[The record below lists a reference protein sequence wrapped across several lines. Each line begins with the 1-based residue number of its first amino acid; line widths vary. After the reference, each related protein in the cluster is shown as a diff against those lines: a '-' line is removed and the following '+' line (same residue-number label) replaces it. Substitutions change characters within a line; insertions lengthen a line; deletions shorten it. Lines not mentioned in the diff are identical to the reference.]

1 MNRFG
6 FISFSLVAFIFSV
19 FAIADP
25 AFAAAVSSEGVEKQ
39 PLNMV
44 AIGTFLVFVA
54 TTLLITWWA
63 AKHVQS
69 RSDFLVAG
77 GGLKPWQNGM
87 AIAGDFM
94 SAATFLGITGAIYF
108 RGQDAFVLGVGIMV
122 GWPLILMVIAERFRN
137 LGSIT
142 FIDVLSNRLKEKPVR
157 IMASCISLSIV
168 TFYMI
173 AQMVGA
179 GTLIQ
184 ILFGLDYIWAIL
196 IVGLLM
202 TIYVAFGGMVA
213 TTWVQIIKAS
223 LLLLGGTYL
232 TFAILQTAGFSF
244 DAVMSRAADISPLGE
259 RILGT
264 GGWFSGDPI
273 AVATVAL
280 TMAFGV
286 MGLPHILMRFFTVK
300 DASDARQSVFYATS
314 IMGYF
319 YILILIIGLGA
330 VFLLATD
337 TSIFDENGS
346 LIGGANMVAIHL
358 SRIAGGDLMF
368 GFMAAVCFATI
379 LAVVAGLT
387 LSGAATIAH
396 DLYSQVFSDGRLDD
410 KSEVKV
416 TRTATLAIG
425 VLAILLGLAFEG
437 ENVAVTAA
445 LALAIGA
452 SVNCPIII
460 LALYWKG
467 LTTRGVVWGGYLG
480 LALCVGLIVAS
491 PGVMVAAL
499 GYEEALFPYTYP
511 TVISMPV
518 TFLLVMLISWF
529 DRTPQAMVDRATYPR
544 QALESELGSNIAKP
558 SGH

>member
-1 MNRFG
+1 MNRLNDFWVRLTALIALSMG
-6 FISFSLVAFIFSV
+6 LGGSALADGQGAAQAPSLNITAIITFVA
-19 FAIADP
+19 
-25 AFAAAVSSEGVEKQ
+25 
-39 PLNMV
+39 
-44 AIGTFLVFVA
+44 FVA
-54 TTLLITWWA
+54 TTLVITWWA
-63 AKHVQS
+63 ANRVHS
-69 RSDFLVAG
+69 RKDFLVAG

-94 SAATFLGITGAIYF
+94 SAATFLGITGALYF

-122 GWPLILMVIAERFRN
+122 GWPLILMIIAERFRN

-142 FIDVLSNRLKEKPVR
+142 FIDVLANRLEEKPIR

-184 ILFGLDYIWAIL
+184 ILFGIDYIWAIL
-196 IVGLLM
+196 AVGLLM

-232 TFAILQTAGFSF
+232 TYAILQYAGFSL
-244 DAVMSRAADISPLGE
+244 DTVMENAVAASPLEE
-259 RILGT
+259 RILGAT
-264 GGWFSGDPI
+264 GWFSGDPI

-330 VFLLATD
+330 VFMLATD
-337 TSIFDENGS
+337 PSIFDENGV
-346 LIGGANMVAIHL
+346 LQGGANMVAIHL
-358 SRIAGGDLMF
+358 SRIVGGDLVY

-387 LSGAATIAH
+387 LSGAATVAH
-396 DLYSQVFSDGRLDD
+396 DLYSQVFSDGKLADE
-410 KSEVKV
+410 SEVRV
-416 TRTATLAIG
+416 TRTATIVIG
-425 VLAILLGLAFEG
+425 ILSICLGLAFEG

-452 SVNCPIII
+452 SVNCPIIL

-480 LALCVGLIVAS
+480 LALCVGLIVLS

-518 TFLLVMLISWF
+518 TFLLVMAISYF
-529 DRTPQAMVDRATYPR
+529 DRSVRARSDRATFDR
-544 QALESELGSNIAKP
+544 QLLESELGSNIADP

>member
-1 MNRFG
+1 MNKHGLVHFKAVLLVLLT
-6 FISFSLVAFIFSV
+6 SLVGVGSGAYAAEAGAYAPSLNVTAVATFIC
-19 FAIADP
+19 
-25 AFAAAVSSEGVEKQ
+25 
-39 PLNMV
+39 
-44 AIGTFLVFVA
+44 FVV

-63 AKHVQS
+63 AKRVHS
-69 RSDFLVAG
+69 RQDFLVAG

-94 SAATFLGITGAIYF
+94 SAATFLGITGALYF

-122 GWPLILMVIAERFRN
+122 GWPLILMVVAERFRN

-142 FIDVLSNRLKEKPVR
+142 FIDVLSNRLDEKPVR
-157 IMASCISLSIV
+157 IMASCISLCIV
-168 TFYMI
+168 IFYMI

-184 ILFGLDYIWAIL
+184 VLFGLDYIWAVM

-202 TIYVAFGGMVA
+202 TIYVTFGGMVA

-232 TFAILQTAGFSF
+232 TYAILERTGFSL
-244 DAVMSRAADISPLGE
+244 DSVMVQAAEISPLGE

-264 GGWFSGDPI
+264 TGWFGGDPV
-273 AVATVAL
+273 AVATVAM

-300 DASDARQSVFYATS
+300 NAADARQSVFYATS

-330 VFLLATD
+330 VYLLATD
-337 TSIFDENGS
+337 PTIFDDAGA
-346 LIGGANMVAIHL
+346 LQGGANMVAIHL
-358 SRIAGGDLMF
+358 SRIAGGDVVY

-387 LSGAATIAH
+387 LSGAATVAH
-396 DLYSQVFSDGRLDD
+396 DLYSQVFSDGKLTDER
-410 KSEVKV
+410 EVYV
-416 TRTATLAIG
+416 TRAATIAIG
-425 VLAILLGLAFEG
+425 VLAICLGLAFEG

-452 SVNCPIII
+452 SVNCPIIL

-480 LALCVGLIVAS
+480 LALCVGLIIAS

-499 GYEEALFPYTYP
+499 GYKEALFPYTYP

-518 TFLLVMLISWF
+518 TFLLVMAISWL
-529 DRTPQAMVDRATYPR
+529 DRSNQARADRMTYDR
-544 QALESELGSNIAKP
+544 QLLESELGANIAKP

>member
-1 MNRFG
+1 MSKN
-6 FISFSLVAFIFSV
+6 ILSSLKALASFLIFSAV
-19 FAIADP
+19 QATASG
-25 AFAAAVSSEGVEKQ
+25 AYAAAGQGQS
-39 PLNMV
+39 LNITAV
-44 AIGTFLVFVA
+44 ATFICFVI

-63 AKHVQS
+63 AKRVHS
-69 RSDFLVAG
+69 RRDFLVAG

-122 GWPLILMVIAERFRN
+122 GWPLILMIVAERFRN

-142 FIDVLSNRLKEKPVR
+142 FIDVLSNRLEEKPVR
-157 IMASCISLSIV
+157 VMASCISLCIV
-168 TFYMI
+168 IFYMI

-184 ILFGLDYIWAIL
+184 VLFGIDYMWAVL

-232 TFAILQTAGFSF
+232 TYAILKTTGFSL
-244 DAVMSRAADISPLGE
+244 DSVMAQAAETSPLGE

-264 GGWFSGDPI
+264 TGWFGGDPV
-273 AVATVAL
+273 AVATVAM

-300 DASDARQSVFYATS
+300 DAADARQSVFYATS

-337 TSIFDENGS
+337 PAIFGEDGS

-358 SRIAGGDLMF
+358 SRIAGGDIVY

-387 LSGAATIAH
+387 LSGAATVAH
-396 DLYSQVFSDGRLDD
+396 DLYSQVFSDGKLSDER
-410 KSEVKV
+410 EVYV
-416 TRTATLAIG
+416 TRAATISIG
-425 VLAILLGLAFEG
+425 VLAICLGLAFEG

-452 SVNCPIII
+452 SVNCPIIL

-511 TVISMPV
+511 TVISMPI
-518 TFLLVMLISWF
+518 TFLLVMVISYF
-529 DRTPQAMVDRATYPR
+529 DRSGQARADRETFDR
-544 QALESELGSNIAKP
+544 QLLESELGADIAKP